1 MATFLIILLVLWL
14 LWPYIMKWIQRLMA
28 RRAEDILRRMTGQPT
43 RREERRRRRQAGRNS
58 TGRPE
63 SQRAPEI
70 HPARMM
76 REVAEDVQF
85 TEELD
90 YSESRLDFEE
100 ETPRDRREY
109 HERQVEDAQY
119 TEIRKESK

>member
-1 MATFLIILLVLWL
+1 MGTLLIILLVLWL
-14 LWPYIMKWIQRLMA
+14 LWPYIMKWVQRLMA

-43 RREERRRRRQAGRNS
+43 RREEKRRRKQADRNRAA
-58 TGRPE
+58 RPE
-63 SQRAPEI
+63 SPRAPEP

-100 ETPRDRREY
+100 ETKQGRRVY